1 MNRQTETEEY
11 TTDPWTNLISDDQKH
26 CWAKLFKIHAVQKS
40 TVPKIIIVQKS
51 VVVVWD
57 QVVCTFLLWA
67 STNSR
72 VQIKWGLLPRIWCSN
87 WNEDYTYIGTYI
99 ISHACPHIYR
109 TSTTMHI
116 VIVAIVACWKHL
128 EKCHLSDEVQFG
140 QQ

>member
-57 QVVCTFLLWA
+57 QVVCTFYA
-67 STNSR
+67 
-72 VQIKWGLLPRIWCSN
+72 
-87 WNEDYTYIGTYI
+87 TYGTYI